1 MKIAVATD
9 FSVRSDRAL
18 LRATLMARRT
28 GAGLVLIHVVDED
41 QPPELI
47 ASAQRAASALLDATV
62 RTLQEQG
69 IAAEPL
75 VTVADVAGGIL
86 DAAAGSA
93 CELVVLG
100 PHRSRALD
108 VFTGTTVQRVL
119 RISRMPVLVAVDTPA
134 RAHTRTLIALD
145 FDEPSRAA
153 GIAALELGVF
163 DHTDVTLLHVF
174 DASAEGALER
184 RAMSDPGAIQDYR
197 AFEQQQATE
206 KLHALVDDI
215 GLAGATMRLVPL
227 TNTLART
234 ILESA
239 KQDLADLVVIG
250 TSQRTGFER
259 LLIGSVT
266 SDIIQDAHRDILIV
280 PVP

>member
-62 RTLQEQG
+62 RALQEQG

>member
-1 MKIAVATD
+1 MKVAVATD

-47 ASAQRAASALLDATV
+47 ASAQRSASALLDATS

-75 VTVADVAGGIL
+75 VTVADVADGIL
-86 DAAAGSA
+86 DAAAASA
-93 CELVVLG
+93 CDLVVLG
-100 PHRSRALD
+100 PHRSRPLD
-108 VFTGTTVQRVL
+108 VFTGTTVERVL
-119 RISRMPVLVAVDTPA
+119 RISRIPLLVAVDTPT

-163 DHTDVTLLHVF
+163 DHTDVALLHVF

-184 RAMSDPGAIQDYR
+184 RAMTDPGAIRDYR
-197 AFEQQQATE
+197 AFEQQQAAE
-206 KLHALVDDI
+206 KLQALVDEI
-215 GLAGATMRLVPL
+215 GLTGATMRLVPL

-239 KQDLADLVVIG
+239 KQALADLVVIG
-250 TSQRTGFER
+250 TSQRKGFER